1 MANKAKGQENELF
14 FVEIKEPGEVRR
26 NILEALKEI
35 VELLQRF
42 EKFRHVRQEKL
53 ARIQKL
59 RSLIKDANKMLGS
72 LKAMLPQTGIRVP
85 AAREQKQ
92 HPKKAQK
99 KKEAKEEKPAK
110 KERTELEKL
119 EAELGAIESKLKS
132 FT

>member
-42 EKFRHVRQEKL
+42 EKFRHVRHEKL
-53 ARIQKL
+53 LRIQKL
-59 RSLIKDANKMLGS
+59 RVLMKDANKTLGS

-85 AAREQKQ
+85 VAREQKQ
-92 HPKKAQK
+92 QPKKAQK
-99 KKEAKEEKPAK
+99 KKETKEEKPAK

-119 EAELGAIESKLKS
+119 ESELSAIESKLKS
-132 FT
+132 FS